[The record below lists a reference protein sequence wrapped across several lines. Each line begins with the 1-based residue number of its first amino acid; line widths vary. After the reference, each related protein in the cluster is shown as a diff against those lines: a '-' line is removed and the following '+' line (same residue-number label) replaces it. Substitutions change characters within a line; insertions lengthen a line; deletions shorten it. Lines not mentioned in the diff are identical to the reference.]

1 MCVVGQ
7 QDSFE
12 DMHKML
18 MESGVRGGC
27 TASVV
32 YVEGPR
38 CWVASAGDSRV
49 CLVPGGGA
57 ELRRLTTDHRPSN
70 KAEAD
75 AVRARGGFV
84 TRLMGS
90 NEPRVNAML
99 AVTRALGDRD
109 LAEVLSCRPDV
120 VEVDGFG
127 TDHASATLVVACDGL
142 WDFVPDD
149 AVVRALGGAADERD
163 AAETLRNTA
172 FAQNSTDNITV
183 IVVRPKNFVSS

>member
-1 MCVVGQ
+1 
-7 QDSFE
+7 
-12 DMHKML
+12 ML
-18 MESGVRGGC
+18 MENDVGGGC

-32 YVEGPR
+32 LVAGAR
-38 CWVASAGDSRV
+38 CWVANVGDSRV
-49 CLVPGGGA
+49 CLVPGGDA
-57 ELRRLTTDHRPSN
+57 ALRRLTTDHRPSN

-90 NEPRVNAML
+90 SEPRVNAVL
-99 AVTRALGDRD
+99 AVTRALGDKT
-109 LAEVLSCRPDV
+109 LADVLSCRPDI

-127 TDHASATLVVACDGL
+127 TDHAAATLVIACDGL
-142 WDFVPDD
+142 WDFLPDD
-149 AVVRALGGAADERD
+149 AVVRALGGAVDERD

-183 IVVRPKNFVSS
+183 IVVRPKNFAKP